1 MCGIAGLISVDCRAD
16 AGELVRRMT
25 AALAQRGP
33 DGEGCWVDGQAA
45 LGHRRLAIIDVA
57 GGAQPLVNETGS
69 VRVVCNGEIYNYRAL
84 RAELEARGHRFQTAS
99 DCETIVHVYEDD
111 GPDGIARLHGM
122 FALAIWDRAARRLV
136 LARDRLGIKPL
147 FYTSGARG
155 FGFASEIKALVAAGL
170 TERQVDPGAL
180 HHYLSCGY
188 VPGTATIYQDVHRL
202 GAGELLVLEGERVRR
217 RPYWH
222 CQPGVAHRSEAA
234 AEEEL
239 RALLTAAVREHL
251 VADVPVGAF
260 LSGGID
266 SSVVSCLAAAA
277 SSTPLRT
284 FSVTFPEDPVFDEAR
299 FSRPV
304 ARQLGSVHTEIP
316 LTRAQVL
323 SALAPA
329 LDYLDE
335 PFADPSLLPCFEIAR
350 EARRH
355 VKVVLSGDGAD
366 ELFGGYTKYLG
377 EAYAARAPRPLIWLL
392 AQVSA
397 LGPSGRGNR
406 LEEAVRQLRR
416 VTDGGGI
423 PEIGRRYARWAQV
436 CGEAEVRALV
446 PDLGAAPAVSQLFAA
461 EAARFETVDHG
472 DAINRMLYTDCRLG
486 LPGNML
492 AKVDLSSMAN
502 ALEVRVP
509 FLDHRLVECA
519 FRIPG
524 RWKIRALRGKRILR
538 RAFRDVLPPAIRRRG
553 KRGFEPPVGEWFRT
567 ELRDLFWDVLDTG
580 GRFLPCVRR
589 DAVETLYRQ
598 HTTRR
603 ADRSKELWA
612 VFALH
617 WWASRHRTGI

>member
-1 MCGIAGLISVDCRAD
+1 MEPTLCSVTTHFFFF
-16 AGELVRRMT
+16 LMIRRPPRST
-25 AALAQRGP
+25 
-33 DGEGCWVDGQAA
+33 
-45 LGHRRLAIIDVA
+45 
-57 GGAQPLVNETGS
+57 
-69 VRVVCNGEIYNYRAL
+69 
-84 RAELEARGHRFQTAS
+84 
-99 DCETIVHVYEDD
+99 
-111 GPDGIARLHGM
+111 
-122 FALAIWDRAARRLV
+122 
-136 LARDRLGIKPL
+136 L
-147 FYTSGARG
+147 FPYTTLFRS
-155 FGFASEIKALVAAGL
+155 
-170 TERQVDPGAL
+170 DPGAL

-202 GAGELLVLEGERVRR
+202 GAGELLVLEGEHVRR

-222 CQPGVAHRSEAA
+222 CQPGVTHRSEAA

-239 RALLTAAVREHL
+239 RALLTTAVREHL

-277 SSTPLRT
+277 SPTPLRT
-284 FSVTFPEDPVFDEAR
+284 FSVTFPED
-299 FSRPV
+299 
-304 ARQLGSVHTEIP
+304 
-316 LTRAQVL
+316 
-323 SALAPA
+323 PA

-446 PDLGAAPAVSQLFAA
+446 PDLG
-461 EAARFETVDHG
+461 
-472 DAINRMLYTDCRLG
+472 
-486 LPGNML
+486 
-492 AKVDLSSMAN
+492 
-502 ALEVRVP
+502 
-509 FLDHRLVECA
+509 
-519 FRIPG
+519 
-524 RWKIRALRGKRILR
+524 
-538 RAFRDVLPPAIRRRG
+538 
-553 KRGFEPPVGEWFRT
+553 
-567 ELRDLFWDVLDTG
+567 
-580 GRFLPCVRR
+580 
-589 DAVETLYRQ
+589 
-598 HTTRR
+598 
-603 ADRSKELWA
+603 
-612 VFALH
+612 
-617 WWASRHRTGI
+617 

>member
-1 MCGIAGLISVDCRAD
+1 
-16 AGELVRRMT
+16 
-25 AALAQRGP
+25 
-33 DGEGCWVDGQAA
+33 
-45 LGHRRLAIIDVA
+45 
-57 GGAQPLVNETGS
+57 
-69 VRVVCNGEIYNYRAL
+69 
-84 RAELEARGHRFQTAS
+84 
-99 DCETIVHVYEDD
+99 
-111 GPDGIARLHGM
+111 
-122 FALAIWDRAARRLV
+122 
-136 LARDRLGIKPL
+136 
-147 FYTSGARG
+147 
-155 FGFASEIKALVAAGL
+155 
-170 TERQVDPGAL
+170 
-180 HHYLSCGY
+180 
-188 VPGTATIYQDVHRL
+188 
-202 GAGELLVLEGERVRR
+202 
-217 RPYWH
+217 
-222 CQPGVAHRSEAA
+222 
-234 AEEEL
+234 
-239 RALLTAAVREHL
+239 

-277 SSTPLRT
+277 SPTPLRT

-304 ARQLGSVHTEIP
+304 ARQIGSIHTEIP

-323 SALAPA
+323 SALEPA

-423 PEIGRRYARWAQV
+423 PETGRRYARWAQV
-436 CGEAEVRALV
+436 CGEAEVQALV
-446 PDLGAAPAVSQLFAA
+446 PDLAAAPAVSQLFAA
-461 EAARFETVDHG
+461 EAERFETVDHG

-486 LPGNML
+486 LPGDML
-492 AKVDLSSMAN
+492 AKVDISSMAN

-538 RAFRDVLPPAIRRRG
+538 RTFRDVLPPEIRRRG

-567 ELRDLFWDVLDTG
+567 ELRGLFWDVIGTG